1 MRKTMSKKTSD
12 QRRNW
17 SMEHH
22 ACWIC
27 RKKSYRG
34 FPLETHEIE
43 RKSQAPSRWASLA
56 NYFRTCKK
64 CHMDDLAAM
73 PHARQLAYKQEHDKE
88 NYNLDQWLRLRDP
101 ELKAPDRVT
110 QGEVDEWTRK
120 LFY

>member
-1 MRKTMSKKTSD
+1 MNLKKKKTSD

-17 SMEHH
+17 ATEHP
-22 ACWIC
+22 ACWMC
-27 RKKSYRG
+27 GKESYRG

-43 RKSQAPSRWASLA
+43 RKSQAPSRWASPV

-73 PHARQLAYKQEHDKE
+73 PHARQLAYKQRHDKE
-88 NYNLDQWLRLRDP
+88 NYNLDKWLRLRDP
-101 ELKAPDRVT
+101 ELKAPDRIT